1 MKIKSFLSQLTFT
14 AAIQDEFLFM
24 KKYENGIEG
33 IVFIWVDDMVILG
46 LQVDFCEN
54 FKNKVSDHFQISSYG
69 YLSWFLNTKSERTE
83 NEMML
88 RQNALEF

>member
-14 AAIQDEFLFM
+14 AAIQDECFFM

-46 LQVDFCEN
+46 LQVDFREN

-69 YLSWFLNTKSERTE
+69 DLNWFLNTQIERIE

-88 RQNALEF
+88 RQNAIEF